1 LSWNEYI
8 SNYHF
13 VNVICPHFGAK
24 NTHKEDGKGT
34 HIECHLMLDKK
45 GKKYIMT
52 VLVILFVDILHLDSS
67 ILNLQVCKVE
77 YMK

>member
-1 LSWNEYI
+1 MSWNEYI

-45 GKKYIMT
+45 GKK
-52 VLVILFVDILHLDSS
+52 IL
-67 ILNLQVCKVE
+67 
-77 YMK
+77 